1 MKRPKKPS
9 FRFPLVVMFIALLF
23 GSGCAGVLAPTNSGV
38 AISFNSSSGSG
49 DKGQPR
55 QHRIVPAAEPTPG
68 PVGPLPPAPV
78 PVSQPGDDPGADT
91 CKRFWEKIGP
101 TDKLPPLIRDCL
113 DITLY
118 KGDNLKLVISLPW
131 LKLVFP

>member
-1 MKRPKKPS
+1 MKRPGKPS
-9 FRFPLVVMFIALLF
+9 FCFPLVAMFIALLF
-23 GSGCAGVLAPTNSGV
+23 GSGCAGVMAPTNTGL
-38 AISFNSSSGSG
+38 AISFNSGSG
-49 DKGQPR
+49 NGNPSQFR
-55 QHRIVPAAEPTPG
+55 QHRVVPTVDPPSNQ
-68 PVGPLPPAPV
+68 VGPLPPTPV
-78 PVSQPGDDPGADT
+78 PVSEPGDDPGADT

-118 KGDNLKLVISLPW
+118 KGGNLKLILSLPW